1 MFRCNVFVAIV
12 STCLSGQALAQF
24 FPGEIPGLP
33 GAPNSYTEGA
43 GDRAG
48 QSLTPPLISP
58 VDEFGSNIMTG
69 EFTYSVIDLSIGPSG
84 SGGLSHG
91 RMYAGMGDRAEWR
104 DLNAGTIKYRLSTV
118 PCYQGTLQPGDP
130 PYPCAFHDIIW
141 STGFRTDTVDVYL
154 TGVSCEP
161 SHPSDCGIGR
171 DQRTIQVQ
179 EYEAL
184 VAIYA
189 TVSIGHT
196 SVQFRFDWDAGTY
209 TPFYRPEVSLT
220 KAGQIYTFIDGAGVQ
235 YQFSAAYRN
244 GHAWNADGAVIT
256 EILYPNGDITTY
268 HHQSVALTSPSGWAA
283 SRYRVQSITNNRGFQ
298 LHYAYV
304 RDTATTHAHIAD
316 WMRQK
321 TVTAINRAEDYCA
334 VTANACTGLNHPWP
348 SVTYTYT
355 GTWGTKYTS
364 VTNSLGQKTDYEY
377 KAISGGGLA
386 KIKGHTGRVFT
397 DIAYYPRTSSTGANE
412 LGRPHVRS
420 IEQGGVKRFYDH
432 YEYTVGDYTPT
443 NSFEIKREVRTAGG
457 DTGLV
462 RYAYSNAY
470 RGITRIEVFDH
481 ANVATGPVRW
491 TEYERENW
499 LSANKGRLNKTID
512 HTGRETH
519 YSYDGRNNVTEVRRK
534 APGLADLVV
543 KAGYPASC
551 TPTTRAT
558 CNQPLWSEDV
568 RGFRTD
574 FSYDNAH
581 GGMTKMVLPAPYS
594 GGYRPETR
602 YGFATRTA
610 RYKTGASSHSH
621 GSPIHVPMETRTCTS
636 GNNSCVGE
644 DREWVSSI
652 GYQSSAS
659 LNNILPLTATTRSGN
674 SAVVSTTTTGFDLYA
689 RPVSIDGP
697 LSGAADTTHTRYD
710 LLGRVTMTAGID
722 PDGSGPRQRA
732 ATRTIYDSD
741 GLLTQVEQGTMT
753 GATHW
758 GSFAVID
765 KRVTEYNADERVS
778 AERFVTGATV
788 HTVTQYAYD
797 SGGRTACTAFRMDPS
812 TFASLPTNACLQT
825 AGASPRDRITQ
836 TSYNRF
842 GEPAVVYRGVGTA
855 RFQATKTLTYTSAGQ
870 LDTIT
875 DANGNLTKYAYDTF
889 GRLTHTYFPH
899 QTTAGS
905 HSTSD
910 FERRDYTDAGLLLRL
925 YPRGAGGNH
934 FLYAYD
940 NLGRRTSVDAPG
952 STPDTSFTYDHL
964 GRMLT
969 ASQPGHTL
977 TSVYDALGRLT
988 SETGP
993 KGEVGFKYD
1002 AASRLTRMDYPGL
1015 GGFFVTYDYNPAS
1028 QLTHIREQGALTGV
1042 GVLASYEYDDQGRV
1056 TSLTRGN
1063 GVETRYS
1070 YDAQSRLTSLVN
1082 DLTGTA
1088 HDRTS
1093 TFGYNTA
1100 SQITSWTNSNLDY
1113 AYPHVSFAQTFTL
1126 NGLNQATH
1134 VTGSPLA
1141 SSLSHDVR
1149 GNMTHDGTQS
1159 YSYDHSNR
1167 MTSAGS
1173 TSLAYDPASR
1183 LYQVGST
1190 SYLYDGADLIAEYSG
1205 STVLRRY
1212 VHGLGVDEP
1221 LVQYDGTGTSNRTFL
1236 IADERGSIIAGTNN
1250 AGNRTYVNRYDEY
1263 GLPWSGNTGL
1273 FQYTG
1278 QIWLPAAGLYH
1289 YKARAYNPE
1298 LGRFMQTDPIGYGD
1312 GMNMYAYVGN
1322 DPVNMADPNGDI
1334 ARAIVSAFKI
1344 AKRTVEHRGNVF
1356 KAVREEALDIA
1367 DAAVTIFDSD
1377 ASGFEKAA
1385 AVVSVVIGVNVG
1397 GRNASNVTNSADDFV
1412 DLATP
1417 QRRKHILDGD
1427 ATGGGHRAGTGNP
1440 GKSEFP
1446 ADWTDD
1452 RIMHEIS
1459 DVATDPNAAS
1469 RVSRGGRVVSE
1480 GTRDGITIRTV
1491 VDKDGEIITGYPTN
1505 VRRNP

>member
-1 MFRCNVFVAIV
+1 
-12 STCLSGQALAQF
+12 
-24 FPGEIPGLP
+24 
-33 GAPNSYTEGA
+33 
-43 GDRAG
+43 
-48 QSLTPPLISP
+48 
-58 VDEFGSNIMTG
+58 MTG

-91 RMYAGMGDRAEWR
+91 RLYAGMGDRAEWR

-118 PCYQGTLQPGDP
+118 PCYQGVWQPGDP
-130 PYPCAFHDIIW
+130 PYPCAYHDIIW

-154 TGVSCEP
+154 TGVSCGP
-161 SHPSDCGIGR
+161 SDPSDCGIG
-171 DQRTIQVQ
+171 QRTVQVQ

-184 VAIYA
+184 VGIYA

-209 TPFYRPEVSLT
+209 IPFYRPAVSLT
-220 KAGQIYTFIDGAGVQ
+220 KAGPIYTFIDGAGVQ
-235 YQFSAAYRN
+235 YQFSEAYRN

-256 EILYPNGDITTY
+256 EIRYPNGDITTY

-304 RDTATTHAHIAD
+304 RDTATTNAHIAD

-334 VTANACTGLNHPWP
+334 VTANVCAGLNHAWP

-377 KAISGGGLA
+377 QAISGGGLA
-386 KIKGHTGRVFT
+386 KIKGDSGRVFT

-499 LSANKGRLNKTID
+499 LSANTGRLNKTID

-519 YSYDGRNNVTEVRRK
+519 YSYDGRNNVTEIRRK

-551 TPTTRAT
+551 TPATRAT

-621 GSPIHVPMETRTCTS
+621 GSPIHVPIETRTCTS

-644 DREWVSSI
+644 DRELVSSI

-674 SAVVSTTTTGFDLYA
+674 SAVVSTTTTGFDIYA
-689 RPVSIDGP
+689 RPISVDGP
-697 LSGAADTTHTRYD
+697 LSGTADTTHTRYD

-732 ATRTIYDSD
+732 ATRTTYDSD

-758 GSFAVID
+758 GSFAVTD

-812 TFASLPTNACLQT
+812 TFTSLPTNACLQT

-964 GRMLT
+964 GRMQT

-977 TSVYDALGRLT
+977 TYVHDALGRLT

-993 KGEVGFKYD
+993 KGAVGFDYD
-1002 AASRLTRMDYPGL
+1002 AASRLIRMDYPGPD
-1015 GGFFVTYDYNPAS
+1015 GFFVTYDYNPAS
-1028 QLTHIREQGALTGV
+1028 QLTHIREQGALTDV

-1063 GVETRYS
+1063 EVETRYG

-1113 AYPHVSFAQTFTL
+1113 AYPHVSFAQTFTV

-1190 SYLYDGADLIAEYSG
+1190 SYLYDGVDLIAEYSG

-1212 VHGLGVDEP
+1212 VHGPGVDEP

-1263 GLPWSGNTGL
+1263 GLPASGNTGL

-1289 YKARAYNPE
+1289 YKARAYHPA

-1322 DPVNMADPNGDI
+1322 DPVNMVDPGGRI
-1334 ARAIVSAFKI
+1334 AVKLVKQLI
-1344 AKRTVEHRGNVF
+1344 ENRGNVVETVF
-1356 KAVREEALDIA
+1356 DVGGDLVTVFAPSSTPLERLESAVSLVSPVDLDDVKAAGGVIKAAGGILGGRKGGLNTRAQNQAIGERVQASGGEVRAGLGGKEQHFPGGGPGNRGGRFSDGTIA
-1367 DAAVTIFDSD
+1367 DANGNQVQVQTVDTRADGSLTARES
-1377 ASGFEKAA
+1377 AA
-1385 AVVSVVIGVNVG
+1385 ARDIAERSGDPVVC
-1397 GRNASNVTNSADDFV
+1397 
-1412 DLATP
+1412 
-1417 QRRKHILDGD
+1417 
-1427 ATGGGHRAGTGNP
+1427 
-1440 GKSEFP
+1440 
-1446 ADWTDD
+1446 
-1452 RIMHEIS
+1452 
-1459 DVATDPNAAS
+1459 VAKES
-1469 RVSRGGRVVSE
+1469 CR
-1480 GTRDGITIRTV
+1480 
-1491 VDKDGEIITGYPTN
+1491 
-1505 VRRNP
+1505 